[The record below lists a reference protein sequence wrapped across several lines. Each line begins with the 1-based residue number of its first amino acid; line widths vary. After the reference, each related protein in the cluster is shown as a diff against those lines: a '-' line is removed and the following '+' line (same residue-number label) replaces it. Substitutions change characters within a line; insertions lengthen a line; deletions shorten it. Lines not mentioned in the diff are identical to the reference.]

1 MSNNGAIAPAS
12 GSEKSFAGV
21 LRFAFDAASAHPWIE
36 IQLSDDAE
44 AMHTAKSKGV
54 PIPPPSSMN
63 PTPMYS
69 KMGMRSP

>member
-12 GSEKSFAGV
+12 GTENSLPE

-44 AMHTAKSKGV
+44 AMHTAKSNGV
-54 PIPPPSSMN
+54 PIPMASSMN